1 LRNHHV
7 TGILVLPVISADDR
21 GSEEIK
27 MYPYQLSKV
36 LADQRIHDMLAA
48 ADRHNM
54 SAAANRRRT
63 LTERPSRFKI
73 VTAQMRKTIAQLYGP
88 RPVRARST
96 ATSISDA
103 GPMGC
108 SA

>member
-1 LRNHHV
+1 
-7 TGILVLPVISADDR
+7 
-21 GSEEIK
+21 

-63 LTERPSRFKI
+63 LTERSSRFKI
-73 VTAQMRKTIAQLYGP
+73 LTAQVRMTIAQLYGP
-88 RPVRARST
+88 RRIRARST
-96 ATSISDA
+96 TSSISDA

>member
-1 LRNHHV
+1 
-7 TGILVLPVISADDR
+7 
-21 GSEEIK
+21 

-63 LTERPSRFKI
+63 VTERPSRFKI

>member
-1 LRNHHV
+1 LFYRLSESIA
-7 TGILVLPVISADDR
+7 GDQ
-21 GSEEIK
+21 EEIT

-73 VTAQMRKTIAQLYGP
+73 LTAQMRKTITQLYGP
-88 RPVRARST
+88 RPAGARST
-96 ATSISDA
+96 ASSISDA

>member
-1 LRNHHV
+1 
-7 TGILVLPVISADDR
+7 
-21 GSEEIK
+21 

-36 LADQRIHDMLAA
+36 LADQRIHDLLAA

-63 LTERPSRFKI
+63 LTERSSRFKTL
-73 VTAQMRKTIAQLYGP
+73 TARMRMTIAQLHGP
-88 RPVRARST
+88 RRIRARST
-96 ATSISDA
+96 ASSISNA